1 MCALRQIW
9 LSQSESTL
17 TFPGQMA
24 TIWDLV
30 INENKMHHGREN
42 YISSQRFVSSSVV
55 FALTL
60 VAKSSI
66 CHIGQLETFTCAIQK
81 FIHAANIQDRANI
94 HMQTNI
100 NQKAAK
106 YDSL

>member
-1 MCALRQIW
+1 
-9 LSQSESTL
+9 
-17 TFPGQMA
+17 
-24 TIWDLV
+24 
-30 INENKMHHGREN
+30 MHHGREN
-42 YISSQRFVSSSVV
+42 YISSQRFVSSLVV

-66 CHIGQLETFTCAIQK
+66 CHQGQLETFTCAIQK
-81 FIHAANIQDRANI
+81 LVHAANI

>member
-1 MCALRQIW
+1 MK
-9 LSQSESTL
+9 
-17 TFPGQMA
+17 GQMA
-24 TIWDLV
+24 TIWDLA

-66 CHIGQLETFTCAIQK
+66 CHQGQLETFTCAIQK
-81 FIHAANIQDRANI
+81 LVHAANIQDRAKIQDQANMF
-94 HMQTNI
+94 MQTNI
-100 NQKAAK
+100 NQKVAK